1 MSSLLNSPAVK
12 RSLALCLSLPLT
24 MLAATAAADGDGV
37 WKNGENVY
45 AKVCG
50 HCHEKNV
57 GPQIKGRQLPA
68 PYITAIVRNGFRA
81 MPAFPASFIDDNAL
95 QQVADYI
102 SKAPATAAQP

>member
-12 RSLALCLSLPLT
+12 RSLALCLSLPLAV
-24 MLAATAAADGDGV
+24 LATTATADGDGV

-57 GPQIKGRQLPA
+57 GPQIKGRQLPT
-68 PYITAIVRNGFRA
+68 PYITAVVRNGFRA